1 MTKDDVLFG
10 YRQQLFAEAAR
21 TNVSAAFQPIGVH
34 GATYYAWEKWGGI
47 VVSANGVWKVLCRP
61 GLNIRAKRLGL
72 IAGHAAP

>member
-1 MTKDDVLFG
+1 MH
-10 YRQQLFAEAAR
+10 R
-21 TNVSAAFQPIGVH
+21 S
-34 GATYYAWEKWGGI
+34 TYYAWEKWGGI